1 MTEWLVCV
9 WLASCAGCCS
19 ARSPPLH
26 QEKEEKHIL
35 PGHIADE
42 GKVHSWLQRDRPGPR
57 WAGGVNENKPRED
70 GQRTYEEAE
79 RNEVSKGPRV
89 LLQSWQS
96 RDLNRMEFL
105 IYKIFL
111 LYYLFHII
119 LEALLF
125 ESEK

>member
-1 MTEWLVCV
+1 M
-9 WLASCAGCCS
+9 
-19 ARSPPLH
+19 
-26 QEKEEKHIL
+26 
-35 PGHIADE
+35 
-42 GKVHSWLQRDRPGPR
+42 
-57 WAGGVNENKPRED
+57 RED
-70 GQRTYEEAE
+70 GQRADEEAE
-79 RNEVSKGPRV
+79 RNEVSKGPCV